1 LYSSRGSKIDVST
14 KEPIMPM
21 KKSQL
26 LLIAL
31 FFVLLAGQA
40 LAAGLE
46 KVQFLKISPQ
56 DRKGVIKTPAGAL
69 QLVGVGDVIAGD
81 ARIIEIAEGRVVLE
95 QPGEGGPE
103 TVIIRLDG
111 KHQRIER
118 IRKQGDEQ
126 PLLLAPG
133 PMEAVG
139 QGGTPGY
146 R

>member
-1 LYSSRGSKIDVST
+1 LYSSRGSKIDFST

-56 DRKGVIKTPAGAL
+56 DQKGVIKTPEGTM

>member
-1 LYSSRGSKIDVST
+1 
-14 KEPIMPM
+14 MPM

-31 FFVLLAGQA
+31 FFVLLASQG

-56 DRKGVIKTPAGAL
+56 DQKGVIKTPAGAL

-95 QPGEGGPE
+95 QLGEGGPE

-139 QGGTPGY
+139 QGGMPGY